1 MAEVMSSNPVQVRIF
16 FRHYFH
22 YCLSSVYYCE
32 DRFGLLSLLGG
43 SVSLTDIEVQTFLEG
58 EENQYTKLKTKSF
71 VFSDFGVSISL
82 G

>member
-16 FRHYFH
+16 FRPYFH
-22 YCLSSVYYCE
+22 YVYYCQ